1 MKNLTLFFVLLGFS
15 LFATAQTYNVTFKV
29 NMNEVADPF
38 TTPEVNGSF
47 NGWCGGCAPMSD
59 PDLDG
64 I

>member
-1 MKNLTLFFVLLGFS
+1 M
-15 LFATAQTYNVTFKV
+15 AQTYNVTFKV

-38 TTPEVNGSF
+38 TTPEVNGNF

-64 I
+64 IWEVTIALAPGNYE